1 MIFFCHTYP
10 CRILCGIFVEI
21 AMDSKIIEAVK
32 AVRDGMRVPDAST
45 QFRFPI
51 QTLYRRLKKLI
62 PVKHRLCSCA
72 A

>member
-1 MIFFCHTYP
+1 MIYFCHTYP

-51 QTLYRRLKKLI
+51 RTLYRRLKKLI
-62 PVKHRLCSCA
+62 PVKHGLCSCA